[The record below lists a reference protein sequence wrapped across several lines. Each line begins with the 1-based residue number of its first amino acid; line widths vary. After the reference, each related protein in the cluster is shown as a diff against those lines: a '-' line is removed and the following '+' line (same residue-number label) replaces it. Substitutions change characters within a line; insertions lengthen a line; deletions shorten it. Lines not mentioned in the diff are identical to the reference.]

1 MEENKTLKS
10 KTFISDEEWHKK
22 KMPLP
27 TFYNTVVDIDMI
39 IAQIDRNLENIAH
52 SVVLHEIEKE
62 DDTLIRRHKEKFLEA
77 LDAPEQHQPNW
88 HQWGIITHTRKF
100 MQMYDNEVSAYLQL
114 WEKEAAIEAHLS
126 ETIDDIPKGKLIY
139 LGILLHDIGKFRK
152 NYSKVLNMR
161 VVYTF
166 NRHEVYSQQI
176 IQNDLYV
183 LLHDLY
189 GLTDRQIEYVAMCA
203 RYHFELGF
211 IREIGKKSKHGYSA
225 AFANSDTFK
234 EAVYSALPSFEEYKI
249 EVGVLFLAD
258 SCAKTDVAFEGR
270 SDREIREELST
281 RKLNPKLIQ
290 AVKQKPVNIEVAK
303 CYLETMLSTI
313 T

>member
-1 MEENKTLKS
+1 MNGTINAIITEVNNKL
-10 KTFISDEEWHKK
+10 E
-22 KMPLP
+22 
-27 TFYNTVVDIDMI
+27 DI
-39 IAQIDRNLENIAH
+39 AR

-62 DDTLIRRHKEKFLEA
+62 NDALIRQHKEKFLEA
-77 LDAPEQHQPNW
+77 LDSPQQHQPNW
-88 HQWGIITHTRKF
+88 HQWGIVTHTKNF
-100 MQMYDNEVSAYLQL
+100 MHMYDNEVRAHLQAWGKL
-114 WEKEAAIEAHLS
+114 AEIEAHFS
-126 ETIDDIPKGKLIY
+126 DTIDGIPKGKLIY

-166 NRHEVYSQQI
+166 NRHEIYSQQI

-183 LLHDLY
+183 LLHDRY

-234 EAVYSALPSFEEYKI
+234 EAICSALPSFEDYKI

-258 SCAKTDVAFEGR
+258 SCAKTDVAFEER
-270 SDREIREELST
+270 SDREIRDELSA

-290 AVKQKPVNIEVAK
+290 AVRQKPVNIEVAK
-303 CYLETMLSTI
+303 CYLDVVC
-313 T
+313 